1 MSVFSGYYLQFKL
14 FELQNGFH
22 CIESLGYFMIPN
34 KALKCFMAV
43 KDPQWTYLNLTWP
56 SMIIYSPLLHCMLWL
71 LFQDLWAFSIPFLL
85 LMNCVCWMMAIAI
98 RGYWRGHGQGHEQL
112 AMAVTGGVVQDADLG
127 PTSPHLRTSSLENTD
142 GTFKPFLTV
151 LCLHV
156 AHRIAC
162 YEEWPVPMFSIDA
175 CDDKQF
181 RIWR

>member
-98 RGYWRGHGQGHEQL
+98 RGYWRGHGQGHEQWQWQAVWCRMRIWAPPRL
-112 AMAVTGGVVQDADLG
+112 TLEQVAWKTQMAPL
-127 PTSPHLRTSSLENTD
+127 SLSSLYCVFMWLIGLPAMKND
-142 GTFKPFLTV
+142 QFL
-151 LCLHV
+151 C
-156 AHRIAC
+156 
-162 YEEWPVPMFSIDA
+162 S
-175 CDDKQF
+175 Q
-181 RIWR
+181 